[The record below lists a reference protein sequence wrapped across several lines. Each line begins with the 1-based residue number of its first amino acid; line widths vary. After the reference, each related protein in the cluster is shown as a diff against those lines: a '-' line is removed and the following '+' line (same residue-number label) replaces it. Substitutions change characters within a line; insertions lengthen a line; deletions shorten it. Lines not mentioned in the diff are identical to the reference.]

1 MALLNYNRS
10 LLTNLADSTN
20 VALTGVDTLILE
32 FGLFVSQ
39 ATNFV
44 ELQTTI
50 GWEVVNTLLTLQPTI
65 QLTIRQDGGI
75 VASANQESVPDGED
89 EDLEM
94 VTTFQAVLTNVPA
107 GHHVYQL
114 FARNTQAAQGDI
126 SITGPANISGK
137 VIVN

>member
-20 VALTGVDTLILE
+20 VALTGADTLILQ
-32 FGLFVSQ
+32 FGLFVPQ

-50 GWEVVNTLLTLQPTI
+50 GWQVVNTVLTLQPTI
-65 QLTIRQDGGI
+65 QLTIRQDDGI

-94 VTTFQAVLTNVPA
+94 VTTFQAVLTNVPV

-114 FARNTQAAQGDI
+114 FARNIQPGQGDI
-126 SITGPANISGK
+126 FINGPANISGK
-137 VIVN
+137 VIG